1 MSELLL
7 LQNTMNDIEIF
18 KSMTSII
25 YLINLLPLW
34 DTKFDQRI
42 DLRWEQI
49 FLNQMSEYD

>member
-7 LQNTMNDIEIF
+7 LQNTMNDIEIL

-34 DTKFDQRI
+34 DTKFDHRI
-42 DLRWEQI
+42 DLRWKQI
-49 FLNQMSEYD
+49 FLNQMFEYD